1 MCVYISVHVWSVV
14 HGKVLT
20 QLPFSLPSPPLP
32 SPFPRKKLCQ
42 WFSRKCLLLHLV
54 QSGLQVVQVGVA
66 YLLMLAVSSYNG
78 WIFLAVV
85 LGAGTGY
92 LAFRWTNYVRDGTPK
107 DWSSLNQEESMDQDE
122 LAMLPR
128 NEEDLQR

>member
-1 MCVYISVHVWSVV
+1 M
-14 HGKVLT
+14 
-20 QLPFSLPSPPLP
+20 
-32 SPFPRKKLCQ
+32 
-42 WFSRKCLLLHLV
+42 
-54 QSGLQVVQVGVA
+54 GVA

-92 LAFRWTNYVRDGTPK
+92 LAFRWTKYMRDGTLK